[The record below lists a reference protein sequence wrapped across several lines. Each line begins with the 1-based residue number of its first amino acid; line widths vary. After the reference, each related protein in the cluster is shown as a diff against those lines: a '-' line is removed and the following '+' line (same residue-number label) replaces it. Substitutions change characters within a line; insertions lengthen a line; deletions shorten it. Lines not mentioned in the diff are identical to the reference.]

1 MIPNN
6 FKLGSEK
13 NMVKDAVGA
22 VLKAI
27 TSDKDYLC
35 QLDAKIGDGDH
46 GLNMAR
52 GAMAAEEAL
61 EELDDAANVK
71 EVLQAVGDAV
81 VMNVGGTAGPLYG
94 AGILAA
100 AEVVDADSKLDA
112 GTLEKVFSA
121 IVSAIQRRGRAVKG
135 DKTMLDVLIPIRDS
149 FKAENTVGKNFQQIL
164 TEARDAARDGVEFTK
179 TIPARKG
186 RASYFGDKSIG
197 YEDPGAMSSL
207 IMFRTLCAYWKEN
220 TK

>member
-1 MIPNN
+1 
-6 FKLGSEK
+6 
-13 NMVKDAVGA
+13 MVNDAVEA
-22 VLKAI
+22 VIKAI
-27 TSDKDYLC
+27 LSDKDYLS

-71 EVLQAVGDAV
+71 EILQAVGDAV
-81 VMNVGGTAGPLYG
+81 LMNVGGTAGPLYG

-100 AEVVDADSKLDA
+100 AEVVDEDSKLNA
-112 GTLEKVFSA
+112 ETLEKVFGA
-121 IVSAIQRRGRAVKG
+121 AVSAIQRRGKADKG
-135 DKTMLDVLIPIRDS
+135 DKTMLDVLIPIHET
-149 FKAENTVGKNFQQIL
+149 FKAENTAGKNLDTIL

-179 TIPARKG
+179 TIPAKKG

-197 YEDPGAMSSL
+197 CEDPGAMSSF
-207 IMFRTLCAYWKEN
+207 IIFRTLCSYWKDN
-220 TK
+220 F